1 MLSGGLISAPC
12 SRFEEGLGRFW
23 CVHRDES
30 EAFGNKSYRLRI
42 KAIVL
47 QASRVKPQ
55 PSYSLSDVVFEI
67 FWRNSCVKYKER
79 HRRFLFT

>member
-12 SRFEEGLGRFW
+12 LRFEEGLGHFW
-23 CVHRDES
+23 CVHVDES

-47 QASRVKPQ
+47 HASRAKPQ
-55 PSYSLSDVVFEI
+55 ASYSLSDVVFEI
-67 FWRNSCVKYKER
+67 FWRNSCVNNKER
-79 HRRFLFT
+79 HRSFLFT

>member
-12 SRFEEGLGRFW
+12 LRLEEGLGHFW
-23 CVHRDES
+23 CVHVDES
-30 EAFGNKSYRLRI
+30 EAFGNKSYRQLR

-47 QASRVKPQ
+47 HASRFKPQ
-55 PSYSLSDVVFEI
+55 ASYSLSDVVFEI